1 MHYKSHQYKGNRIN
15 PLSVTISLV
24 IALLWLASGQ
34 SHQDNT
40 YTAQQPIVK
49 ASSTIEKITHYF
61 PKSHNTIIAIAHAES
76 NMNPQ
81 AQNWSV
87 WQMERT
93 LDLAEA
99 VGRQILTVV
108 TLKEDGTENPALLS
122 IKQRES
128 EYTRDALTIARKTWN
143 KKDGINIIVQL
154 PQPIIDL
161 GLVESD
167 LVPEKSLVE

>member
-81 AQNWSV
+81 AQNWNCYYNKTNTIV
-87 WQMERT
+87 
-93 LDLAEA
+93 
-99 VGRQILTVV
+99 
-108 TLKEDGTENPALLS
+108 
-122 IKQRES
+122 
-128 EYTRDALTIARKTWN
+128 YTSRVKGSHSTAC
-143 KKDGINIIVQL
+143 KKDHRKYAWSTDCGILQVNYKGKIC
-154 PQPIIDL
+154 PTKTIDEHL
-161 GLVESD
+161 QEASTLSKHQGLKAWTAYNNQSYKQY
-167 LVPEKSLVE
+167 LK